1 MLILSRKKEE
11 SILVGSDIEITVIA
25 VQGDHVK
32 LGIKAPKHVDVYRKE
47 LFEETKKENVEASE
61 LTINMNELMKN
72 TKYRS

>member
-11 SILVGSDIEITVIA
+11 TILVGSDIEITVIA

-32 LGIKAPKHVDVYRKE
+32 LGIKAPKHVDVNRKE